1 MLEKI
6 KDTFNFKSKK
16 EEDLY
21 PPYSY
26 EFYMGL
32 DEKDYPKY
40 LARVY
45 KWIFNKDLDWNNLQ
59 TFNEKVQWLKLYD
72 STPIKTRL
80 TDKVLVRDWVKEQI
94 GEEYLKPV
102 LQITDRYDNIN
113 FDALPNSFIMKANNG
128 CKWHYIIKDKE
139 AYLAHRELINHV
151 RFKFG
156 EWRNMNFMHFGKFEL
171 QYRDIKH
178 QIIIEPLLVDDVN
191 KHSTEY
197 EVYCFDGEPKIY
209 QKIRYDKPAVTSVYN
224 QDFTNSDIK
233 FNSGYILAHEPAD
246 DLLKQA
252 VELSKKLSRGF
263 KLVRVDWLLYN
274 NRIYFN
280 EMTFTPFSGFCFF
293 EDENV
298 NKYLGSLINIGN

>member
-1 MLEKI
+1 MTTLLEKI
-6 KDTFNFKSKK
+6 KDTFSFISKR

-32 DEKDYPKY
+32 EEKDYPKY

-102 LQITDRYDNIN
+102 LQITDKYDNIN

-128 CKWHYIIKDKE
+128 CKWHYIIKDKA

-156 EWRNMNFMHFGKFEL
+156 EWKNMNFM
-171 QYRDIKH
+171 
-178 QIIIEPLLVDDVN
+178 
-191 KHSTEY
+191 
-197 EVYCFDGEPKIY
+197 
-209 QKIRYDKPAVTSVYN
+209 
-224 QDFTNSDIK
+224 
-233 FNSGYILAHEPAD
+233 
-246 DLLKQA
+246 
-252 VELSKKLSRGF
+252 
-263 KLVRVDWLLYN
+263 
-274 NRIYFN
+274 
-280 EMTFTPFSGFCFF
+280 
-293 EDENV
+293 
-298 NKYLGSLINIGN
+298 